1 MIARG
6 SGKLPGDSNGDPK
19 PYKRVLEAVLVV
31 GVPSGKVVLSL
42 DADDA
47 CCVTGA
53 MEHLAV
59 LADVVRDL
67 SKPSQ
72 RPRTAALRCLS
83 AERLDLVDGT

>member
-1 MIARG
+1 
-6 SGKLPGDSNGDPK
+6 
-19 PYKRVLEAVLVV
+19 VLVV

-67 SKPSQ
+67 SKTEPAPTNRRSALSQ
-72 RPRTAALRCLS
+72 CRTTRSC
-83 AERLDLVDGT
+83 